1 MVRETIRILTLSS
14 ALLVLGGHSVSAQ
27 SVPYIT
33 LASTTSTDNSGL
45 FSHIL
50 PLFEAA
56 KGIAVR
62 VVAVGTGQAIRLAE
76 RGDADVLLVH
86 HRPSEENFVEKGYG
100 IKRYDLMFN
109 DFVVVGPEADPAR
122 ISGAA
127 RVTGA
132 FTLIS
137 DSRTVFA
144 SRGDNSGTHKVE
156 LSLWQKIHVDV
167 SEASGGWYREVGA
180 GMGATL
186 NIAAGMNA
194 YTLVDRATWMSFK
207 NKGAHKI
214 LFQGDPILF
223 NQYGVIAVS
232 PRRHPHI
239 KADLADQFIGWL
251 ISDRGQRAILNF
263 TIAGQPVF
271 TPNATRIPSR

>member
-1 MVRETIRILTLSS
+1 LVRETVRILALSS
-14 ALLVLGGHSVSAQ
+14 ALLGVGGHSVSAQ
-27 SVPYIT
+27 TVPYIT
-33 LASTTSTDNSGL
+33 LASTTSTENSGF

-50 PLFEAA
+50 PVFETA
-56 KGIAVR
+56 KGISVR

-86 HRPSEENFVEKGYG
+86 HKPSEENFVEKGYG

-109 DFVVVGPEADPAR
+109 DFVVVGPEDDPAR

-127 RVTGA
+127 KVTGA
-132 FTLIS
+132 FALIS
-137 DSRTVFA
+137 DRRAVFA
-144 SRGDNSGTHKVE
+144 SRGDNSGTHKAE
-156 LSLWQKIHVDV
+156 LSLWQKIQVNV
-167 SEASGGWYREVGA
+167 SKVSGTWYREVGA

-214 LFQGDPILF
+214 LFQGDPVLF

-239 KADLADQFIGWL
+239 KAGLADEFIRWL
-251 ISDRGQRAILNF
+251 ISDEGQRSISNF

-271 TPNATRIPSR
+271 KPNASRTPTR

>member
-1 MVRETIRILTLSS
+1 MMRTVGILFLAA
-14 ALLVLGGHSVSAQ
+14 ALLGIGGKSASAQ
-27 SVPYIT
+27 SMPYIT

-56 KGIAVR
+56 SGISVR

-86 HRPSEENFVEKGYG
+86 HRPSEEKFVAQGYG
-100 IKRYDLMFN
+100 LKRYNLMFN
-109 DFVVVGPEADPAR
+109 DFVIVGPADDPAE
-122 ISGAA
+122 IAGAA
-127 RVTGA
+127 KATEA
-132 FTLIS
+132 LMLIS
-137 DSRTVFA
+137 ERRAVFA
-144 SRGDNSGTHKVE
+144 SRGDNSGTHKME
-156 LSLWQKIHVDV
+156 LSLWEKNQVDV
-167 SEASGGWYREVGA
+167 SMVSGTWYREVGA

-194 YTLVDRATWMSFK
+194 YTLVDRATWSSFK
-207 NKGAHKI
+207 NKAAHKI

-232 PRRHPHI
+232 PQRHPHI

-251 ISDRGQRAILNF
+251 ISDKGQRAILNF
-263 TIAGQPVF
+263 TIEGQSVF
-271 TPNATRIPSR
+271 TPNASKIPLR

>member
-1 MVRETIRILTLSS
+1 MMRTVGILFLTAAILGIGGKS
-14 ALLVLGGHSVSAQ
+14 ASAQ
-27 SVPYIT
+27 SMPSIT

-56 KGIAVR
+56 SGISVR

-86 HRPSEENFVEKGYG
+86 HRPSEEKFVAQGYG
-100 IKRYDLMFN
+100 LKRYNLMFN
-109 DFVVVGPEADPAR
+109 DFVIVGPADDPAEIAR
-122 ISGAA
+122 AA
-127 RVTGA
+127 KATGA
-132 FTLIS
+132 FMSIS
-137 DSRTVFA
+137 DHRAIFV
-144 SRGDNSGTHKVE
+144 SRGDNSGTHKME
-156 LSLWQKIHVDV
+156 LSLWEKNQVDV
-167 SEASGGWYREVGA
+167 SKASGTWYREVGA

-194 YTLVDRATWMSFK
+194 YTLVDRATWSSFK
-207 NKGAHKI
+207 NKSAHKI

-251 ISDRGQRAILNF
+251 ISDKGQRAILNF
-263 TIAGQPVF
+263 TIQGQSVF
-271 TPNATRIPSR
+271 TPNASKIPLR

>member
-1 MVRETIRILTLSS
+1 MRTFRILVLTA
-14 ALLVLGGHSVSAQ
+14 ALLGAGGHCVSAQ

-45 FSHIL
+45 FNHIL
-50 PLFEAA
+50 PMFEAA
-56 KGIAVR
+56 KGISVR

-86 HRPSEENFVEKGYG
+86 HRPSEEDFVAKGYG

-109 DFVVVGPEADPAR
+109 DFVVVGPAEDPAE
-122 ISGAA
+122 ISATA
-127 RVTGA
+127 KATEA
-132 FTLIS
+132 FTSIS
-137 DSRTVFA
+137 DRRKVFA

-167 SEASGGWYREVGA
+167 FKERGSWYREVGA

-214 LFQGDPILF
+214 LFQGDPVLF

-232 PRRHPHI
+232 PSRHPHI
-239 KADLADQFIGWL
+239 KAGLADQFIGWL
-251 ISDRGQRAILNF
+251 ISDKGQRAISSF

-271 TPNATRIPSR
+271 TPNASRTPTR

>member
-1 MVRETIRILTLSS
+1 MMRTVGILFLTA
-14 ALLVLGGHSVSAQ
+14 ALLGIGGKSASTQ
-27 SVPYIT
+27 PMPYIT

-56 KGIAVR
+56 SGISVR

-86 HRPSEENFVEKGYG
+86 HRPSEEEFVAQGYG
-100 IKRYDLMFN
+100 LKRYNLMFN
-109 DFVVVGPEADPAR
+109 DFVIVGPADDPAE
-122 ISGAA
+122 IAGAA
-127 RVTGA
+127 KATEA
-132 FTLIS
+132 FMSIS
-137 DSRTVFA
+137 ERRAVFA
-144 SRGDNSGTHKVE
+144 SRGDNSGTHKLE
-156 LSLWQKIHVDV
+156 LSLWEKNQLDV
-167 SEASGGWYREVGA
+167 SKVSGTWYREVGA

-186 NIAAGMNA
+186 NIAAGMDA
-194 YTLVDRATWMSFK
+194 YTLVDRATWSSFK
-207 NKGAHKI
+207 NKAALKI

-251 ISDRGQRAILNF
+251 ISDKGQRAIVNF
-263 TIAGQPVF
+263 TIAGQSVF
-271 TPNATRIPSR
+271 TPNASKIPLR

>member
-1 MVRETIRILTLSS
+1 MRTVGILFLAA
-14 ALLVLGGHSVSAQ
+14 ALLGIGGKSASAQ
-27 SVPYIT
+27 SMPYIT

-56 KGIAVR
+56 SGISVR

-86 HRPSEENFVEKGYG
+86 HRPSEEKFVAQGYG
-100 IKRYDLMFN
+100 LKRYNLMFN
-109 DFVVVGPEADPAR
+109 DFVIVGPADDPAE
-122 ISGAA
+122 IAGAA
-127 RVTGA
+127 KATEA
-132 FTLIS
+132 FMSIS
-137 DSRTVFA
+137 EHRAVFA
-144 SRGDNSGTHKVE
+144 SRGDNSGTHKME
-156 LSLWQKIHVDV
+156 LSVWEKSQVDV
-167 SEASGGWYREVGA
+167 STVSGTWYREVGA

-194 YTLVDRATWMSFK
+194 YTLVDRATWSSFK
-207 NKGAHKI
+207 NKAAHKI

-232 PRRHPHI
+232 HRRHPHI
-239 KADLADQFIGWL
+239 KADLADQFIRWL
-251 ISDRGQRAILNF
+251 ISDKGTRAILNF
-263 TIAGQPVF
+263 TIAGQSVF
-271 TPNATRIPSR
+271 TPNASKIPLR

>member
-1 MVRETIRILTLSS
+1 MMRTVGILFLT
-14 ALLVLGGHSVSAQ
+14 AAILGIGGKSVSAQ
-27 SVPYIT
+27 STPYIT
-33 LASTTSTDNSGL
+33 LASTTSTDNSGF

-56 KGIAVR
+56 SGISVR

-86 HRPSEENFVEKGYG
+86 HRPSEEKFVAQGYG
-100 IKRYDLMFN
+100 LKRYNLMFN
-109 DFVVVGPEADPAR
+109 DFVIVGPADDPAE
-122 ISGAA
+122 IAGAA
-127 RVTGA
+127 KATGA
-132 FTLIS
+132 FMSIS
-137 DSRTVFA
+137 EHRAVFA
-144 SRGDNSGTHKVE
+144 SRGDNSGTHKLE
-156 LSLWQKIHVDV
+156 LSLWEKNQLDV
-167 SEASGGWYREVGA
+167 SKVSGTWYREVGA

-186 NIAAGMNA
+186 NIAVGMNA
-194 YTLVDRATWMSFK
+194 YTLVDRATWSSFK
-207 NKGAHKI
+207 NKAAHKI

-251 ISDRGQRAILNF
+251 ISDKGQRAILNF
-263 TIAGQPVF
+263 TIEGQSVF
-271 TPNATRIPSR
+271 TPNASKIPLR